1 MIDQTACENYRA
13 LVVRQI
19 AERKDVRLGFVRI
32 LMPYIALKLGFAGS
46 YRFANTRKNDNV
58 AGDEG
63 ERVASLVAAY
73 RDAVRKKREHT
84 PVYQVGAVPLG
95 GVFAG
100 DVRAAAENSLAGR
113 RLLAC
118 ASVTGTARRH
128 KRRITD
134 RALERKRL
142 LCRFNACGG
151 RVSLVSGQV
160 GIAVD
165 PGFAVAREL
174 SYRGA
179 ENVGAVNVI
188 GIASRQGETG
198 RAGRDLSGRMRFRR
212 RG

>member
-1 MIDQTACENYRA
+1 MTRLPARIIAL

-19 AERKDVRLGFVRI
+19 GRAKRRAPRFCPHPYAIHSPEARICRKLSLREH
-32 LMPYIALKLGFAGS
+32 
-46 YRFANTRKNDNV
+46 RKNDNV

-188 GIASRQGETG
+188 GIASRQGET
-198 RAGRDLSGRMRFRR
+198 RESR
-212 RG
+212 